1 MRDMFEALVKVIT
14 QKFRTL
20 VNSLLNRK
28 KKNLPLD
35 RQGFWGLPG

>member
-20 VNSLLNRK
+20 VNSLLNK
-28 KKNLPLD
+28 KKKKSSF
-35 RQGFWGLPG
+35 G